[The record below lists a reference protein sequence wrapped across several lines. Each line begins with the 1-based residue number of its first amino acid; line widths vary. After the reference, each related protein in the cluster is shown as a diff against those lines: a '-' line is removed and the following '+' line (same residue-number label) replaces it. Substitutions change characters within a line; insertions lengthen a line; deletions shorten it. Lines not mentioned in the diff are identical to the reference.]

1 MATIASR
8 TATRP
13 APFFDGLLA
22 RWRYSEGGRRDSRL
36 DLLRG
41 YAVFAMICDHVSNIS
56 FFSPFTGANRFVVS
70 AAEGFVFLAGLV
82 VGMVYGDRMRRDG
95 WRVASER
102 LLQRAA
108 VLYAVTTGLTLLF
121 VVLFQYT
128 DLRLWL
134 DRTYGL
140 GLNDPVELVV
150 STLTLHYT
158 YHGTDILWMYTILL
172 AAAPFVLVLL
182 RYGQVV
188 AVLGASWALWYA
200 YQQVPQAAAIPW
212 AATNVNY
219 FPVAPWQLLFV
230 HGMVIGFHRHAISRV
245 LGRLPARFYLVVFGL
260 GMAFLVLMHRAHD
273 TGQLAG
279 WPILSW
285 LAGEEYLVVF
295 DKTSVPPGRILAFV
309 VLAGFSY
316 SLVTVFWVP
325 IRAALGWLLLK
336 LGTNSL
342 RAYCLHLVLIVL
354 VYNVDSLARLYDRS
368 RWANTVLQG
377 LTVGLTFAIIVG
389 WERLAPGLAWRPSLP
404 LSLALARRHPLL
416 VSSVSAA
423 LLLVTVGGAFFAG
436 SVRASRQTDLVSATT
451 EADVLRYIPPTDRSQ
466 SPPTLLLALHGEGE
480 TGPRFAASLL
490 DVARGNGWALL
501 APTISWGNRS
511 DVGSIS
517 SLVAE
522 TLPLLQGLVDAM
534 DDAGTPMQPKIVVF
548 GDGRGAHTAR
558 LFTLLY
564 PDTVAAV
571 ATVGPA
577 PCLLPAEELGGAPL
591 PVPIG
596 LGDLDQYVG
605 EPFNRE
611 AIGQTAFWI
620 GIPLAPEVPGDC
632 PWGALVDHQPE
643 ERAQIFSDLLAAHGV
658 RTQIVTAAGPDAQQR
673 LRGDA
678 LLFLRASD
686 PRNR

>member
-1 MATIASR
+1 
-8 TATRP
+8 
-13 APFFDGLLA
+13 
-22 RWRYSEGGRRDSRL
+22 
-36 DLLRG
+36 
-41 YAVFAMICDHVSNIS
+41 
-56 FFSPFTGANRFVVS
+56 PFTGANRFVVS

-82 VGMVYGDRMRRDG
+82 VGMVYGGRMRREG
-95 WRVASER
+95 WRVACEG
-102 LLQRAA
+102 LLHRAA

-134 DRTYGL
+134 DRAYGL

-158 YHGTDILWMYTILL
+158 YHGTDILWLYTILL
-172 AAAPFVLVLL
+172 AVAPFVLVLL
-182 RYGQVV
+182 RYGQIV
-188 AVLGASWALWYA
+188 AVLGASWVLWYA
-200 YQQVPQAAAIPW
+200 YQQAPQAAAIPW

-230 HGMVIGFHRHAISRV
+230 HGIVLGFHRQAIGRV
-245 LGRLPARFYLVVFGL
+245 LGRIPAPFYLVVFGL

-273 TGQLAG
+273 TGRLAG
-279 WPILSW
+279 WPILGW

-354 VYNVDSLARLYDRS
+354 VYNVDSLARMYDRS

-377 LTVGLTFAIIVG
+377 LTVGLTFAIIIG
-389 WERLAPGLAWRPSLP
+389 WERLEPGLAWRPSLP

-416 VSSVSAA
+416 FSSVSAA

-436 SVRASRQTDLVSATT
+436 SVRASRQTDLASATT
-451 EADVLRYIPPTDRSQ
+451 EAGVLRYIPPDGRSQ
-466 SPPTLLLALHGEGE
+466 VPPTLLLALHGEGE
-480 TGPRFAASLL
+480 SGPEFAAPLI
-490 DVARGNGWALL
+490 DVARNNGWALL
-501 APTISWGNRS
+501 APTISWGDRS
-511 DVGSIS
+511 DIESIS

-522 TLPLLQGLVDAM
+522 TLPAIQGLVDAIG
-534 DDAGTPMQPKIVVF
+534 DAGNPVQSRIVVF
-548 GDGRGAHTAR
+548 GGSRGAHTAR
-558 LFTLLY
+558 LFALFY
-564 PDTVAAV
+564 PDAVAAV

-577 PCLLPAEELGGAPL
+577 PCLLPTEELGGDPL
-591 PVPIG
+591 PVPVG

-611 AIGQTAFWI
+611 AIAQTAFWI
-620 GIPLAPEVPGDC
+620 GIPLGAEVRDGGC
-632 PWGALVDHQPE
+632 PWGALGDHQPE

-658 RTQIVTAAGPDAQQR
+658 RTRIVTASGPDAPER
-673 LRGDA
+673 LRGEA
-678 LLFLRASD
+678 LHFLRASD